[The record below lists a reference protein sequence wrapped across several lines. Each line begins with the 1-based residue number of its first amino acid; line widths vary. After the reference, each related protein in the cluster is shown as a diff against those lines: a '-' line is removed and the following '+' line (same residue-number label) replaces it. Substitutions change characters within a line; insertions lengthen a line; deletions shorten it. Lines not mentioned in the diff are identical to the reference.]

1 LKIKDEPVDTDGHV
15 DSNVPEAPLPPD
27 TTSKTRYSPGDT
39 SGSSTGTDA
48 PLPPDFI
55 PTPKAKATIPNE
67 LIPPNDVP
75 RGPAD
80 EGDDDS
86 GFDTEEGDE
95 DDHQEEDEDVDGS
108 DDEGSGE
115 DVVQDLSPTSDV
127 SKTQSSFNMSPDN
140 TFTKIKNPNQPG
152 QQALKS
158 LFGEIN
164 RQAPVLP
171 PPNQQTSPRSPSPI
185 RNALPRRMTRPDAAR
200 SVSAPGMASQI
211 LGSQKAAGPT
221 AFGKS
226 SVAGRSTYSITLEE
240 QQADE
245 RRKTEFKAR
254 KEAEEAQALIDDED
268 QKIQDFIASSLEATT
283 ILDEFQAHVG
293 SVGADIEKSKNV
305 PAQVEAVY
313 RDINSMIDTLGL
325 NARALKCFVKGHTE
339 MSKDEGRTKEDLED
353 PDDWCLVEVDSLSY
367 VVENDL
373 THELEDGCIKDIS
386 NKLDTCTDLQK
397 DLNRLQTR
405 LLDIRK
411 VLVSYSD
418 PDQVALARQQP
429 LSAEQAA
436 QQHDLRR
443 DFTNL
448 QKLLGDAEEGLVNL
462 KAKIVSQA
470 AANGKSNGTVG
481 PSVEAV
487 MRTITKMTS
496 MAEKR
501 SGDID
506 VLEGQM
512 RKLRFSSL
520 ASDSREGSPQ
530 PFSTP
535 QGRSSVRNPG
545 SSTYGLFFTP
555 DSSIRDDR
563 KGLQSSFMSSTNS
576 YARGSPGPRK
586 KLSGYAL
593 EEKAALRANLARKK
607 EVKERLRAAL
617 KKTGTTIRA
626 MDDE

>member
-1 LKIKDEPVDTDGHV
+1 M
-15 DSNVPEAPLPPD
+15 
-27 TTSKTRYSPGDT
+27 
-39 SGSSTGTDA
+39 
-48 PLPPDFI
+48 
-55 PTPKAKATIPNE
+55 
-67 LIPPNDVP
+67 
-75 RGPAD
+75 
-80 EGDDDS
+80 
-86 GFDTEEGDE
+86 
-95 DDHQEEDEDVDGS
+95 
-108 DDEGSGE
+108 
-115 DVVQDLSPTSDV
+115 QDLSPTSDA

-152 QQALKS
+152 QSAPKS

-185 RNALPRRMTRPDAAR
+185 RNALPRRMTRPDASR

-211 LGSQKAAGPT
+211 LGSQKHAVAAPT
-221 AFGKS
+221 SGTFGKTAAPS
-226 SVAGRSTYSITLEE
+226 RSTYSITLEE
-240 QQADE
+240 QQAEE
-245 RRKTEFKAR
+245 RRKAEVKAR
-254 KEAEEAQALIDDED
+254 KEAEEAQALVDDED
-268 QKIQDFIASSLEATT
+268 QKIQDFIVSNLEATT
-283 ILDEFQAHVG
+283 TLDEFQAHVG
-293 SVGADIEKSKNV
+293 NVGTDTEKSKNV

-339 MSKDEGRTKEDLED
+339 MGKDEGRTRDDLEN
-353 PDDWCLVEVDSLSY
+353 PDDWCLVEVEALSF
-367 VVENDL
+367 VIEKGLTQDL
-373 THELEDGCIKDIS
+373 EAGCVKDVA
-386 NKLDTCTDLQK
+386 NKLETCTDLHK
-397 DLNRLQTR
+397 DLNRLRSR
-405 LLDIRK
+405 LLEIRK
-411 VLVSYSD
+411 VLVSHSD
-418 PDQVALARQQP
+418 TDQLALARQEP

-436 QQHDLRR
+436 QQHDLRK
-443 DFTNL
+443 DFTNF
-448 QKLLGDAEEGLVNL
+448 QKLLAEAEEGLINL
-462 KAKIVSQA
+462 KAKVVSQRSA
-470 AANGKSNGTVG
+470 SGKFNGTAG
-481 PSVEAV
+481 PTVEAV

-512 RKLRFSSL
+512 RKLRFSSV
-520 ASDSREGSPQ
+520 ANDSREGSPQ

-535 QGRSSVRNPG
+535 QGRSSMKNQG

-563 KGLQSSFMSSTNS
+563 KGLQNSFMSSTNS

-586 KLSGYAL
+586 KLSGYTL
-593 EEKAALRANLARKK
+593 EEKVALRANLARKN

-617 KKTGTTIRA
+617 KKIGTSVRI

>member
-1 LKIKDEPVDTDGHV
+1 M
-15 DSNVPEAPLPPD
+15 PPD

-55 PTPKAKATIPNE
+55 QPPKPTTTIPKD
-67 LIPPNDVP
+67 LIPPSDVP
-75 RGPAD
+75 GGPAD

-86 GFDTEEGDE
+86 GFDTEDGDE
-95 DDHQEEDEDVDGS
+95 DGLHGDDGDDGDDADGS
-108 DDEGSGE
+108 GDDGSGDEGSGE
-115 DVVQDLSPTSDV
+115 DIAHDLSPTSDA

-140 TFTKIKNPNQPG
+140 TFTKIKNPNLST
-152 QQALKS
+152 QQVPKS

-185 RNALPRRMTRPDAAR
+185 RNALPRRLTRPDASR

-211 LGSQKAAGPT
+211 LGSQKAAVPT
-221 AFGKS
+221 AFGNS
-226 SVAGRSTYSITLEE
+226 AGPGRSTYSITLEE
-240 QQADE
+240 QQAGE
-245 RRKTEFKAR
+245 RRKAEVKAR
-254 KEAEEAQALIDDED
+254 KEAEEAQALVDDED

-283 ILDEFQAHVG
+283 TLDEFQAHVG
-293 SVGADIEKSKNV
+293 NVGADIEKSKNV

-339 MSKDEGRTKEDLED
+339 LSKDEGRTRDDLEN
-353 PDDWCLVEVDSLSY
+353 PDDWCLGEVDALSFI
-367 VVENDL
+367 VENSL
-373 THELEDGCIKDIS
+373 TRELEDGCVKDVA

-411 VLVSYSD
+411 ILVSHSD
-418 PDQVALARQQP
+418 PNQVALARQQP
-429 LSAEQAA
+429 LTAEQAA

-443 DFTNL
+443 NFTNF
-448 QKLLGDAEEGLVNL
+448 QKLLAEAEEGLVNL
-462 KAKIVSQA
+462 KARIVSQA
-470 AANGKSNGTVG
+470 AASGKPNGTAG
-481 PSVEAV
+481 PTVEAV

-535 QGRSSVRNPG
+535 QGRSSMRNPG

-563 KGLQSSFMSSTNS
+563 KGIQNSFMSSTNS

-586 KLSGYAL
+586 KLSGYTL
-593 EEKAALRANLARKK
+593 EEKAVLRANLSKK
-607 EVKERLRAAL
+607 NEVKERLRAAL
-617 KKTGTTIRA
+617 KNAGTTIRV